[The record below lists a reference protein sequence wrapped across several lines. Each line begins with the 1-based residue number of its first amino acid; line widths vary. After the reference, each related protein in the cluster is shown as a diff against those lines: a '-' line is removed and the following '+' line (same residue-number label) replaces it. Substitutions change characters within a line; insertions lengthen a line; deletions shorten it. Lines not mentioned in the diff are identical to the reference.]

1 MTLLAVE
8 QIKLV
13 STRSPWWCAGTALL
27 ITLGF
32 TALFVAN
39 SEDIAVTVG
48 STQFAFNL
56 GMMIIMVMAALAVT
70 TEYRFSTIKTTFQA
84 APNRTAVLAA
94 KAAVVALAA
103 GIVGEI
109 TAFATYGLA
118 KLMKPAAD
126 LGLDTSAE
134 WRQVAGIGLIYFFA
148 AILAVGVGIL
158 VRQSAAAIAILLVEI
173 LLIENLVG
181 LIPTVGPKIQ
191 QWMPFTAANHFATAD
206 IPAPVDGQGPP
217 VLDLPYGPWGG
228 LAYYAA
234 IAVAILVAGIVVAN
248 RRDA

>member
-8 QIKLV
+8 RIKLV
-13 STRSPWWCAGTALL
+13 STRSPWWCAGIALL

-39 SEDIAVTVG
+39 SDDLAVTVG

-56 GMMIIMVMAALAVT
+56 GMIIIMVMAALAIT

-103 GIVGEI
+103 GVVGEI

-118 KLMKPAAD
+118 RLMKPAAD
-126 LGLDTSAE
+126 LGLDNPAE

-148 AILAVGVGIL
+148 AILALGVGIL
-158 VRQSAAAIAILLVEI
+158 VRQSAAAISILLVYT
-173 LLIENLVG
+173 LLVENLIV
-181 LIPTVGPKIQ
+181 LIPTVGEQIQ
-191 QWMPFTAANHFATAD
+191 KWMPFTAANHFATAG
-206 IPAPVDGQGPP
+206 IPAPVEGQGPP
-217 VLDLPYGPWGG
+217 LLDLPYGPWGG
-228 LAYYAA
+228 LAYFAA
-234 IAVAILVAGIVVAN
+234 ISVAILVAGIVVTN